1 MQTATINNFDL
12 FVEFYNKVKESS
24 DISEIIKEYG
34 GANIYIP
41 SYKATF
47 RNQDILRQYDEGIR
61 AGKNSSVVIREL
73 AQAHNLSYNTISS
86 ITKEVR
92 EPSLFDSEN

>member
-1 MQTATINNFDL
+1 MINSFDL
-12 FVEFYNKVKESS
+12 FAEFYNRVKESENMA
-24 DISEIIKEYG
+24 DIIKEYG
-34 GANIYIP
+34 GASIYVP

-61 AGKNSSVVIREL
+61 AGKNSPVVIREL

-86 ITKEVR
+86 ITKEAR
-92 EPSLFDSEN
+92 EPSLFECEQ

>member
-1 MQTATINNFDL
+1 MINSFDL
-12 FVEFYNKVKESS
+12 FAEFYNRVKESENMA
-24 DISEIIKEYG
+24 DIIKEYG
-34 GANIYIP
+34 GASIYGP

-86 ITKEVR
+86 ITKEAR
-92 EPSLFDSEN
+92 EPSLFECEQ

>member
-1 MQTATINNFDL
+1 MINSFDL
-12 FVEFYNKVKESS
+12 FAEFYNRVKESENMA
-24 DISEIIKEYG
+24 DIIKEYG
-34 GANIYIP
+34 GASIYVP

-86 ITKEVR
+86 ITKEAR
-92 EPSLFDSEN
+92 EPSLFECEQ

>member
-1 MQTATINNFDL
+1 MINNFDL
-12 FVEFYNKVKESS
+12 FVEFCNKVKESS

-34 GANIYIP
+34 GASIYVP

-73 AQAHNLSYNTISS
+73 AQVHNLSYNTISS

-92 EPSLFDSEN
+92 EPSLFECEQ

>member
-1 MQTATINNFDL
+1 MINSFDI
-12 FVEFYNKVKESS
+12 FAEFYNRVKESENMA
-24 DISEIIKEYG
+24 DIIKEYG
-34 GANIYIP
+34 GASIYVP

-86 ITKEVR
+86 ITKEAR
-92 EPSLFDSEN
+92 EPSLFECEQ

>member
-1 MQTATINNFDL
+1 MINNFDL

-34 GANIYIP
+34 GASIYVP

-47 RNQDILRQYDEGIR
+47 RNQDILRQYDEGIKL
-61 AGKNSSVVIREL
+61 GKPRPVVIREI
-73 AQAHNLSYNTISS
+73 AAKHNLSYNSVCA
-86 ITKEVR
+86 ITKELR
-92 EPSLFDSEN
+92 EPSLFDTER

>member
-1 MQTATINNFDL
+1 MINSFDL
-12 FVEFYNKVKESS
+12 FAEFYNRVKESENMA
-24 DISEIIKEYG
+24 DIIKEYG
-34 GANIYIP
+34 GANIYVP

-86 ITKEVR
+86 ITKEAR
-92 EPSLFDSEN
+92 EPSLFECEQ